1 MKILVDTSIWSL
13 ALRKKTLTSKES
25 LRVKEFRELINE
37 LRVVMI
43 GSIRQE
49 LLSGISDEDK
59 FERLRDKLTGF
70 EDIQLNQEDYEKAAE
85 ISNECRRNGVQG
97 SHIDFLIC
105 AVALNRNVSIFTT
118 DNDFKNYKKIVSIKL
133 HSIREEINSMGE
145 K

>member
-25 LRVKEFRELINE
+25 LIVKEFRELINE
-37 LRVVMI
+37 LRVAMI

-59 FERLRDKLTGF
+59 FDRLRDKLTGF

-105 AVALNRNVSIFTT
+105 AVALNRNISIFTT

>member
-13 ALRKKTLTSKES
+13 ALRKKTLTSKE
-25 LRVKEFRELINE
+25 LLIVKEFRELINE
-37 LRVVMI
+37 LRVAMI

-70 EDIQLNQEDYEKAAE
+70 EDIHLNQEDYEKAAE

-105 AVALNRNVSIFTT
+105 AVALNRNISIFTT

-145 K
+145 